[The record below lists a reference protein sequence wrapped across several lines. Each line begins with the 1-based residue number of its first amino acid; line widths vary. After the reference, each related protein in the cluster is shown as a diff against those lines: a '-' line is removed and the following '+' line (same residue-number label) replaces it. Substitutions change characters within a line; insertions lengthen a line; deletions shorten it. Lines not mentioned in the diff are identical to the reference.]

1 MKVING
7 EFGSKKTIEETPL
20 LDKLAVA
27 SAQMVNSETE
37 LGNFILIVESTE
49 GLAQVA
55 TDMSAAEINL
65 LLDIIKQQLLTGTF
79 DKGAIH

>member
-20 LDKLAVA
+20 LEKLAVA

-37 LGNFILIVESTE
+37 LGNFILIVETPD
-49 GLAQVA
+49 GMAQIA
-55 TDMSAAEINL
+55 TDMSAVEVNFLI
-65 LLDIIKQQLLTGTF
+65 DIMKQQILAGNF
-79 DKGAIH
+79 DRGAIH

>member
-1 MKVING
+1 MKVIDG
-7 EFGSKKTIEETPL
+7 DFKRGKEEKPL